1 MKFDCSNIE
10 TAVHNLELVR
20 SCTVVRSGALRMSTP
35 FCYPNGEYV
44 DLFLASDESLF
55 DSYKLSDYGQTFQ
68 FLKNALVSADSTTR
82 KKEIISD
89 ITSQLGVSFA
99 GDLYVL
105 ITKDEMEDLSSS
117 IMRLSQACV
126 RISDM
131 ATHQRLR
138 SSNSFRDDVE
148 DFFDAHQF
156 AYTSDIRV
164 PGGFGKD
171 VRIDFEVKAAHR
183 ISYVNVLAA
192 LNESAAHA
200 SANEIFVKL
209 HDLSAT
215 GNPATHTMVTI
226 YNSLSHAIRTED
238 IARLRTASNVV
249 SYPEEQDYLARL
261 LEGDIIPSTSGVL
274 AR

>member
-1 MKFDCSNIE
+1 MKFDCSNIGS
-10 TAVHNLELVR
+10 AVHNLELVR
-20 SCTVVRSGALRMSTP
+20 SCSVVRSGALRMSTP

-55 DSYKLSDYGQTFQ
+55 DSYRLSDYGQTFQ
-68 FLKNALVSADSTTR
+68 FLKNALVSADSTAR

-99 GDLYVL
+99 GDLYL
-105 ITKDEMEDLSSS
+105 LLTKDELENLSSS
-117 IMRLSQACV
+117 ILRLSQACV

-148 DFFDAHQF
+148 DFFEAHRF
-156 AYTSDIRV
+156 GYTSDIWV

-171 VRIDFEVKAAHR
+171 VRIDFEVKASR
-183 ISYVNVLAA
+183 RVSYVNVLAA

-215 GNPATHTMVTI
+215 GRPATHTMVTI
-226 YNSLSHAIRTED
+226 YNSLSHAIRSED
-238 IARLRTASNVV
+238 IARLRTTSNVV

-274 AR
+274 VS